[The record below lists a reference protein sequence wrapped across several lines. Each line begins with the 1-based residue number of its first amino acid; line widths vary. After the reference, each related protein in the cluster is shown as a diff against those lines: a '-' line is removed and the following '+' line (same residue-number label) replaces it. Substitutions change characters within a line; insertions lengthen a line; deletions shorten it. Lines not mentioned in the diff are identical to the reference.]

1 MVGKFISMEF
11 KTYFGVSNELLEL
24 SKDWLDKLTI
34 LSFVI
39 GQVEQLI
46 GQVFHFPAILW
57 KDNMI
62 QSYDV

>member
-1 MVGKFISMEF
+1 MAGKFNFLEF
-11 KTYFGVSNELLEL
+11 KTYFEVSNELLEL

-39 GQVEQLI
+39 AQVEHLI

-57 KDNMI
+57 KDKMI